1 MNRTLVRWLLRAYPS
16 AWRER
21 YGQEFEDLLHAD
33 PGGPRTVFDILRSAL
48 RERWSP
54 PPHAGLVMNANSGSV
69 LSLSKQPSAF
79 LPMAMSIAALAVV
92 VVSLARFGV
101 PPPHADEGAT
111 AHTWQLLMLFQVP
124 GIAWFAFKWVRK
136 TPRLALCVLGIQV
149 ALALAAMAPGYILGL

>member
-21 YGQEFEDLLHAD
+21 YGREFEELLHAD
-33 PGGPRTVFDILRSAL
+33 PSGLRTVLDVLRSAL
-48 RERWSP
+48 RERRSAL
-54 PPHAGLVMNANSGSV
+54 HAGLPMNAYSGSV

-92 VVSLARFGV
+92 AVSLAKFGV
-101 PPPHADEGAT
+101 PSRYADEGAT

-124 GIAWFAFKWVRK
+124 GIAWFAFKWMRK
-136 TPRLALCVLGIQV
+136 TPRLALGVLGIQL
-149 ALALAAMAPGYILGL
+149 ALALAAIAPVYILGL